1 MESDLSLIEIA
12 GEDDSLLQ
20 QIPNDDV
27 SSLSTKRDNSATDFF
42 ICSPLQV
49 SRSNPIDMIGS
60 SCSDSLNK
68 DNLRANKAELPKLSV
83 ERQQMKRKKRG
94 YNLRKSLAWDR
105 AFFTEEGILNSEEL
119 SLINGS
125 FSKSSGEILSSIQEE
140 DPLYDSSDL
149 QALEDKLFKE
159 APKAASSKDK
169 KAAPSSA
176 ARRKVLSAHDVNI
189 SGSKRSGCPRP
200 VASPSYPL

>member
-1 MESDLSLIEIA
+1 MF
-12 GEDDSLLQ
+12 
-20 QIPNDDV
+20 DV
-27 SSLSTKRDNSATDFF
+27 SFS
-42 ICSPLQV
+42 
-49 SRSNPIDMIGS
+49 
-60 SCSDSLNK
+60 
-68 DNLRANKAELPKLSV
+68 
-83 ERQQMKRKKRG
+83 
-94 YNLRKSLAWDR
+94 
-105 AFFTEEGILNSEEL
+105 GILNSEEL

-125 FSKSSGEILSSIQEE
+125 FSKSSGESLSSIQEE

-159 APKAASSKDK
+159 VPKAASNKDK

-176 ARRKVLSAHDVNI
+176 VRRTSLVVEVFSLQQLRFFKFLKFGSLSEGKLGLFNLRCLDSQARRKVLSAHDVNI